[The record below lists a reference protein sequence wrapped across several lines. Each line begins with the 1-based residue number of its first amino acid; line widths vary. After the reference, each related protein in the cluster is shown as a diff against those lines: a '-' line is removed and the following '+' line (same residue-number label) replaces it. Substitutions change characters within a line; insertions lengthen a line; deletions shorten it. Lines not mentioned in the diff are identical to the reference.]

1 MADGTASLPLPTGPV
16 RGSLAE
22 RARPSRIE
30 IVAIA
35 LLAVALVWIGFG
47 GTRLGGFVAPL
58 VGGPPADGEAPG
70 FGLHLATGLLLAGAV
85 WANIILLR
93 LVPFWAQVAIVWIE
107 LLLVFFAFVESF
119 DRDFGVWFERSQ
131 QGETNLAYLITTGA
145 VTTLYVSLI
154 SILIACIFAMM
165 AALAR
170 LSSSGTGYAVAS
182 FYISFFRGTPLLLQV
197 YLIYL
202 GLPQLGPQ
210 FAMEAVPSGI
220 LALSLCYG
228 AYLAEIFRAGIMG
241 VPHGQ
246 HDAAAALGLSRS
258 LTFRKIVFPQAMRL
272 IVPPTGNQFIAMLKD
287 SSLVSVMG
295 VWELTRTAQIIG
307 RRDFKVFEM
316 LIAAAIIYW
325 ILSICFELIQSRIER
340 HYGKGYAR

>member
-1 MADGTASLPLPTGPV
+1 MSVPEALGF
-16 RGSLAE
+16 LAL
-22 RARPSRIE
+22 A
-30 IVAIA
+30 A
-35 LLAVALVWIGFG
+35 LLTWMELG
-47 GTRLGGFVAPL
+47 GTRAGGLLAPL
-58 VGGPPADGEAPG
+58 VGFPAEPG
-70 FGLHLATGLLLAGAV
+70 FALHLATGLLLSGAL
-85 WANIILLR
+85 WANVALLR
-93 LVPFWAQVAIVWIE
+93 LLPFRWQVPIVWAE
-107 LLLVFFAFVESF
+107 LLLLFVAFVGSF
-119 DRDFGVWFERSQ
+119 DRNLGVWFETSRDGQ
-131 QGETNLAYLITTGA
+131 TNLAYLITTGA

-154 SILIACIFAMM
+154 SIAIACVIALS

-170 LSSSGTGYAVAS
+170 LSSSGPAYAVAT

-210 FAMEAVPSGI
+210 FALNAVPAGI
-220 LALSLCYG
+220 IALSLCYG
-228 AYLAEIFRAGIMG
+228 AYMAEIFRAGIMG

-246 HDAAAALGLSRS
+246 HDAAAALGLSKR

-307 RRDFKVFEM
+307 RRDFTVFEM
-316 LIAAAIIYW
+316 LIAAALIYW
-325 ILSICFELIQSRIER
+325 AMSICFELIQSRIER
-340 HYGKGYAR
+340 HYGKGYRR